1 MYEGFRV
8 PSPPWLIPH
17 GREPGEIELFI
28 MREPVANFVLVSLL
42 QDLHERFNKY
52 GKEEWDY

>member
-1 MYEGFRV
+1 
-8 PSPPWLIPH
+8 
-17 GREPGEIELFI
+17 